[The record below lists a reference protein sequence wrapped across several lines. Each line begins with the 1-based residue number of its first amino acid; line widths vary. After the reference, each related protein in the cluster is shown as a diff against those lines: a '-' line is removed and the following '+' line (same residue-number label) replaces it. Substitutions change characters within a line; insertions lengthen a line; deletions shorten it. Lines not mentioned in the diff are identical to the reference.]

1 MYFIFKC
8 YRWCHDSSLSKGSR
22 YQTFPQNKGL
32 EKQQEVTEVWVLL
45 RGHTGD
51 KDAGS
56 FYLAGQ
62 PGQQNQPEKEGR
74 TEGKAAALQKM
85 QRISKGSQDF
95 PNIKMKLEEIKENK
109 GYRDLKID
117 KADCGSLPLFSPL
130 IKSSTA
136 KSFCLS
142 CAVHKS

>member
-1 MYFIFKC
+1 M
-8 YRWCHDSSLSKGSR
+8 GSAQR
-22 YQTFPQNKGL
+22 THRGQGR
-32 EKQQEVTEVWVLL
+32 WVLL
-45 RGHTGD
+45 
-51 KDAGS
+51 
-56 FYLAGQ
+56 
-62 PGQQNQPEKEGR
+62 PGWAARSTEPTRKGR